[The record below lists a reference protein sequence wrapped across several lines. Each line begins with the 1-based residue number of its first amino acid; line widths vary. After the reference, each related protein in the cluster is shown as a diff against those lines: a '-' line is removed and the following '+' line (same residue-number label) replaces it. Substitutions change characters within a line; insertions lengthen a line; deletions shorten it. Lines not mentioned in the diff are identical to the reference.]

1 MQCEQL
7 TCSSPR
13 PRTLACGTSRRKRK
27 PSQKAADGRRAA
39 HAAVGSLDA
48 ANASLAPRSSNAVTA
63 HIAAEVAPSLS
74 LDLSVAELLTQVIGP
89 AAAAYVGRVHVSDM
103 VLAARLEPR
112 APLANFSVSGQSAI
126 MRAASGLSALVRRQA
141 EELRGACDT
150 LREAG
155 ESDAPAWLL
164 GKRAPPHAEAA
175 LHALQLH
182 VQALTAT
189 LEDALSPSRGYVAV
203 LQRPLSA
210 PERGHIADNT
220 FSLAE
225 LHKFL
230 SSAQSLLAQMRCK
243 RGAATIYLQTSAAI
257 LDLIALITSVTAN
270 NHRERIAEFGQ
281 RAAENFVWPTPFFEH
296 AKAVGCPL

>member
-1 MQCEQL
+1 MPGSSSASEAQL
-7 TCSSPR
+7 S
-13 PRTLACGTSRRKRK
+13 
-27 PSQKAADGRRAA
+27 
-39 HAAVGSLDA
+39 
-48 ANASLAPRSSNAVTA
+48 
-63 HIAAEVAPSLS
+63 AEVVPLPN
-74 LDLSVAELLTQVIGP
+74 LSVRELLAQVIGP

-103 VLAARLEPR
+103 VIAARLEPR
-112 APLANFSVSGQSAI
+112 APLANFSVPGQTAI
-126 MRAASGLSALVRRQA
+126 LQASTAMNGMVTRHAA
-141 EELRGACDT
+141 ELREACET

-189 LEDALSPSRGYVAV
+189 LEDALSPTRGYVAV

-210 PERGHIADNT
+210 PERGHISDNT
-220 FSLAE
+220 FSLGE

-230 SSAQSLLAQMRCK
+230 SSAQSMLAQMRCK
-243 RGAATIYLQTSAAI
+243 RGGATTYLETSAAI
-257 LDLIALITSVTAN
+257 LDLIALITSVTAS
-270 NHRERIAEFGQ
+270 NHRERIAEFGP
-281 RAAENFVWPTPFFEH
+281 RAATSLVWPTPFFEH

>member
-1 MQCEQL
+1 M
-7 TCSSPR
+7 
-13 PRTLACGTSRRKRK
+13 
-27 PSQKAADGRRAA
+27 
-39 HAAVGSLDA
+39 
-48 ANASLAPRSSNAVTA
+48 AP
-63 HIAAEVAPSLS
+63 LC

-89 AAAAYVGRVHVSDM
+89 AAAAYVGRVYVSDM

-112 APLANFSVSGQSAI
+112 APLANFSVSGQTAI
-126 MRAASGLSALVRRQA
+126 MRAASGLSAMVTRHA
-141 EELRGACDT
+141 EELREACDA

-155 ESDAPAWLL
+155 ENDAPAWLL

-182 VQALTAT
+182 VHALTAT
-189 LEDALSPSRGYVAV
+189 LEDALSPTRGYVAV

-210 PERGHIADNT
+210 PEKGHIADNT

-243 RGAATIYLQTSAAI
+243 RGCAATYLQTSSAI
-257 LDLIALITSVTAN
+257 LDMIALITSVTAN

-281 RAAENFVWPTPFFEH
+281 RAGETLVWPTPFFEH
-296 AKAVGCPL
+296 AKAVGCAL